1 MRTITFQII
10 IILNVLHENNSISQN
25 LVPNGDF
32 EIHDKLI
39 PNLHNSSDNI
49 YYLKNWNHI
58 SWQTFYCNCTIK
70 KTDHDHAISVCDFNK
85 YNAQSG
91 CGMVRIIYEEA
102 CPNDDDQD
110 VSGSRKTKGCTGYL
124 KSKLSEPL
132 EVGEV
137 YQVSMW
143 VYLIKDSSME
153 ENLANH
159 IGFMLSNKDVQMSGN
174 KMLDLKTYFS
184 DTIIPG
190 QWCKISKYIRP
201 ECNLNYLVLGVFR
214 DHKFPLLHRTD
225 NFYYQFAFIDNV
237 SIIKLKEDTLNKKNV
252 IIPHCRNLEDDTR
265 DYIQPI
271 LDKRIVYFQSGDASL
286 QETYKKSLD
295 SLFQL
300 LNNLKARVYK
310 IVGHTD
316 NIGEENCTLSMRRA
330 DSVKAYIMQTHGLN
344 EYNLITFGKC
354 ENDPIKSNELEEG
367 RSKNRRAEISETAL
381 TINSSLYRLGLYYN
395 NMGNYGK
402 SREYFLRWLNIA
414 PKKEWICIL
423 FDTRLQKIKG
433 NIIDPAIYTAIRKR
447 YFNVYRNEKSFVL
460 DSMYFEDQKY
470 RTLDQYLGGITGYI
484 KDLDTFSFPSLEV
497 SDSINLNQDARNI
510 QFVSKYFLRN
520 SLPKISTVGYRSA
533 MGLAL
538 IMNHSQ
544 DTTLIKK
551 YLPVLKSYCTEGE
564 SDWLWYAQLMDIYL
578 LKTDRPQMFGTQ
590 YLYVNANELESR
602 LARSLPISEINAN
615 RRSIALPDIEK

>member
-1 MRTITFQII
+1 MKAITFQII
-10 IILNVLHENNSISQN
+10 IILNVLLENNSISQN

-32 EIHDKLI
+32 ENHDKLI
-39 PNLHNSSDNI
+39 PNLHNSIDNI

-58 SWQTFYCNCTIK
+58 SWQTFYCNCTIE

-91 CGMVRIIYEEA
+91 CGMVRIIYEEN
-102 CPNDDDQD
+102 CPNNDDLDAN
-110 VSGSRKTKGCTGYL
+110 GKRKIKGCTGYL
-124 KSKLSEPL
+124 KSKLSKPL

-143 VYLIKDSSME
+143 VYLIIDTNME
-153 ENLANH
+153 ENLSNH
-159 IGFMLSNKDVQMSGN
+159 IGFMLSNKDVRMSGN
-174 KMLDLKTYFS
+174 SMLALKTYFS
-184 DTIIPG
+184 DTIMPG
-190 QWCKISKYIRP
+190 QWCKISKCIRP
-201 ECNLNYLVLGVFR
+201 QCKLNYLVIGVFR
-214 DHKFPLLHRTD
+214 DNKFPKIHRTD
-225 NFYYQFAFIDNV
+225 NFYYYYSFIDNV
-237 SIIKLKEDTLNKKNV
+237 SIIKLKEDTLNKNIV
-252 IIPHCRNLEDDTR
+252 ITPHCRNLEDETK
-265 DYIQPI
+265 DYIQPV
-271 LDKRIVYFQSGDASL
+271 LENEMVYFSSGDATL
-286 QETYKKSLD
+286 GEGFKWSLD
-295 SLFQL
+295 STFRSLY
-300 LNNLKARVYK
+300 NIKARVYN

-316 NIGEENCTLSMRRA
+316 NIGDENCALSLRRA
-330 DSVKAYIMQTHGLN
+330 DSVKAYLIKTYGLN

-354 ENDPIKSNELEEG
+354 EKDPVKSNVSETG
-367 RSKNRRAEISETAL
+367 RSKNRRVEISETSL
-381 TINSSLYRLGLYYN
+381 SINSSLYRLGLYYN
-395 NMGNYGK
+395 NIGNYGK

-433 NIIDPAIYTAIRKR
+433 NIIDPTIYAAIRKR
-447 YFNVYRNEKSFVL
+447 YFNVYRNEISFVL

-497 SDSINLNQDARNI
+497 SDSIILNQDARNI

-533 MGLAL
+533 MGLSL
-538 IMNHSQ
+538 IINHSG

-551 YLPVLKSYCTEGE
+551 YLPLLKSYCAEGE

-578 LKTDRPQMFGTQ
+578 LKTDKPQIYGTQ
-590 YLYVNANELESR
+590 YIFVDANKQETK
-602 LARSLPISEINAN
+602 LARSIPIAEINLN
-615 RRSIALPDIEK
+615 RRSISLSSLHD